1 MPGEEYK
8 NHFSVVGNLQ
18 DEIAEVKKLSN
29 GTNNEVV
36 TLTVECSAFFTL
48 VCC

>member
-18 DEIAEVKKLSN
+18 DEIAEVKKIKQW
-29 GTNNEVV
+29 NE
-36 TLTVECSAFFTL
+36 
-48 VCC
+48 